1 MVLGTSVNY
10 NLRPLGLNGYFSS
23 RFIVMSAQLN
33 LFSVTAGGYKF
44 FVNVLLDLF
53 FPGGY
58 LGKLSLRKQLEMVNV
73 PN

>member
-1 MVLGTSVNY
+1 MFIADACKSLVLLGTCVNS

-44 FVNVLLDLF
+44 LVNVLLDLF
-53 FPGGY
+53 FVFREVT
-58 LGKLSLRKQLEMVNV
+58 LVN
-73 PN
+73 